1 MGEGDESCVG
11 KGRMRVGGGR
21 AGRGALGF
29 GVEVPF
35 FTRGDGCS
43 GGSGV
48 CRKCVRVLWCCV
60 MGCGVCRNH
69 GLSHGVE
76 ERFSST
82 RSEVIGESE

>member
-11 KGRMRVGGGR
+11 KGRMRVRGGR

-48 CRKCVRVLWCCV
+48 CRKCVRVL
-60 MGCGVCRNH
+60 
-69 GLSHGVE
+69 
-76 ERFSST
+76 
-82 RSEVIGESE
+82 